1 MLQLNQKLTALALLS
16 VTSITG
22 TMLIIANASAQSQRL
37 GVGVNDVTLWDN
49 SNRQGAKF
57 DSNEGVRD
65 LSRVGFDNK
74 ASAIA
79 VNNGQKWRFYE
90 GKNFKG
96 GFVEIGPGESR
107 NTLGQLNNRVSS
119 FKSVP

>member
-1 MLQLNQKLTALALLS
+1 MLQFNKKLTTLALLS

-22 TMLIIANASAQSQRL
+22 TMLIIANVSAQSQSS
-37 GVGVNDVTLWDN
+37 GNPKDVTLWDK

-57 DSNEGVRD
+57 DSNEGVPD

-74 ASAIA
+74 ASSAA
-79 VNNGQKWRFYE
+79 VNNGQKWRFYD

-96 GFVEIGPGESR
+96 DFVEISPNESR
-107 NTLGQLNNRVSS
+107 GSLGKLNNRVSS
-119 FKSVP
+119 FKSVR